1 MLQPLL
7 ILGVPILIAGVL
19 GGLVAA
25 FAGLTGT
32 AYELAEAATVLT
44 AGPLIL
50 RAHRVSDPCG
60 FGDLAELYPDG
71 PKALPPELAR

>member
-1 MLQPLL
+1 MLQRLL

-32 AYELAEAATVLT
+32 AYELAEAATVLI

-50 RAHRVSDPCG
+50 LH
-60 FGDLAELYPDG
+60 AERNGHL
-71 PKALPPELAR
+71 RIHS